1 MANTNPGDQH
11 DRTNYPE
18 SNPDPTNH
26 PGENHVVQ
34 PTQGYGSGYNQGRVV
49 ERQRYEAVQQTRDEN
64 NTANGLLIGILL
76 TGLVLGGAALAYFVT
91 QRDRTP
97 VPQRTIIVPSASP
110 SPSPS
115 PEVRERVIERD
126 RIVPVPQPQQSA
138 PPVVPAPNIRIETP
152 TSPAPQTSPSPTTQ
166 QEEPTRQEQP
176 RSAEPTTQP
185 SPEATASPS
194 PSSSGQ

>member
-1 MANTNPGDQH
+1 MANPNPGDPQ
-11 DRTNYPE
+11 DRTNYPGST
-18 SNPDPTNH
+18 SNDPLN
-26 PGENHVVQ
+26 P
-34 PTQGYGSGYNQGRVV
+34 PSYNRNDLSRQTV
-49 ERQRYEAVQQTRDEN
+49 ERQRYADAQQARDEN
-64 NTANGLLIGILL
+64 NTANGFLIGILL

-97 VPQRTIIVPSASP
+97 VPQRTIVVPSASP

-138 PPVVPAPNIRIETP
+138 PVVVPAPEVRIE
-152 TSPAPQTSPSPTTQ
+152 SPRPNPQTSPSTPSSQQ
-166 QEEPTRQEQP
+166 QEPARQEQP
-176 RSAEPTTQP
+176 RSTSEPTTTP

-194 PSSSGQ
+194 PSNTGQ

>member
-1 MANTNPGDQH
+1 MANPNPRDPQ
-11 DRTNYPE
+11 DRTNYPGST
-18 SNPDPTNH
+18 SNDPLN
-26 PGENHVVQ
+26 P
-34 PTQGYGSGYNQGRVV
+34 PSYNRNDLSRQTV
-49 ERQRYEAVQQTRDEN
+49 ERQRYEDAQQARDEN
-64 NTANGLLIGILL
+64 NTANGFLIGILL

-97 VPQRTIIVPSASP
+97 VPQRTIVVPSA

-138 PPVVPAPNIRIETP
+138 PVVVPAPEVRIE
-152 TSPAPQTSPSPTTQ
+152 SPRPNPQTSPSTPSSQQ
-166 QEEPTRQEQP
+166 QEPARQEQP
-176 RSAEPTTQP
+176 RSTSEPTTTP

-194 PSSSGQ
+194 PSNTGQ